1 MTTTDPSAPQ
11 LTLTTA
17 PGRPWQRGFWSLFL
31 TQFQGAFN
39 DNAFKFLVTFLVLSL
54 GFTTDE
60 RDQLAPVVGALFA
73 LPFILFSMSG
83 GYLSDRYSKRSVA
96 IGTKVAELTIM
107 ATAVVGLALNSIPLL
122 IAVVFLLSTQSAFF
136 GPAKYGLLPEL
147 LPRERLSWGNG
158 TISLG
163 TFVAIIAGTIVAGQ
177 LSELFRGRQVWSGVI
192 LFGFSLLGLAA
203 SWGISRVPPA
213 SVTKEFRLN
222 FVPEFL
228 KQFRMIRTDRVLFL
242 AVLGASY
249 FWFLS
254 ALLQLSILFFGKD
267 VLQLGDAE
275 ISYFMGTLAIGIG
288 AGSFTS
294 GHLSGRQVEYGLVP
308 LGALGLTVFTAVLAH
323 PGLTTFGPVAIVLLC
338 LGFFGGFSIV
348 PLNAIIQQRP
358 DPQTKGS
365 VIATAAVLSF
375 TGVFLASCAYYVF
388 TLADFSLRQIF
399 LVSSAMTLVGA
410 TYATYLLPDSLLR
423 LLFWLLT
430 HTLYRVR
437 VEGRDNVPERG
448 GALCVCN
455 HLSFVDIFLI
465 LASTDR
471 HIRFI
476 MWKGL
481 YDRLWIKPFARIL
494 RVIPLASD
502 GRPREM
508 IQSLRAASEAIKNG
522 EVVCIFAEGQ
532 ITRIGQ
538 LLPFRQD
545 FVRIMKDVDAPIIPV
560 CLDGVWGSIFS
571 FEKQRRG
578 WKLPHRIPYPVTVSY
593 GRPLPARSTPL
604 EVRQGVQELITQAW
618 THRKARMR
626 PLHRSFVRTAR
637 HHPFRLAMADARA
650 KAVRFGSALTR
661 TIFLARRLR
670 CRWQGQHMVGILLPP
685 SVPGA
690 LVNFAALLA
699 GRVPVNLNY
708 TLPAATLASCV
719 QQCQIETV
727 VTSEAF
733 LSRLKLTVPCRT
745 LLMEE
750 VAATPGIGEQVIALL
765 MTWLLP
771 VRVLEQALGRT
782 ARAELDDLAT
792 VIFSSGSTGEP
803 KGVMLTH
810 YNIASNVEQLG
821 QTFALDRSDRMLGI
835 LPFFHSFGFTGTLCL
850 PAMLGVGVA
859 YHPSPLDARGIGD
872 LVREYAITFLL
883 ATPTFLQIYLRGCAP
898 EQFGS
903 VEFVMVGAE
912 RLPDRVAD
920 AFEERFGIRPF
931 EAYGCTECAPAVTV
945 NRQDFRG
952 AGFRQVGGKRG
963 KIGHP
968 LPGLSVR
975 IVDPDT
981 FAPRPVGESGLLLV
995 SGPNVMQG
1003 YLGLPEKT
1011 AEVLQD
1017 GWYVTGDIAVLDED
1031 GFLAIID
1038 RLSRFSK
1045 IGGEMVPHM
1054 KIEEQ
1059 IHAAAG
1065 VTDHSFAVTAVPDE
1079 KKGERLIVLHILDEA
1094 PLKAC
1099 LDTFAQSDLPNLW
1112 KPRADQFCRVAE
1124 FPYLG
1129 TGKLDLRAVRELAL
1143 QFATS

>member
-1 MTTTDPSAPQ
+1 
-11 LTLTTA
+11 
-17 PGRPWQRGFWSLFL
+17 
-31 TQFQGAFN
+31 
-39 DNAFKFLVTFLVLSL
+39 
-54 GFTTDE
+54 
-60 RDQLAPVVGALFA
+60 
-73 LPFILFSMSG
+73 
-83 GYLSDRYSKRSVA
+83 
-96 IGTKVAELTIM
+96 
-107 ATAVVGLALNSIPLL
+107 
-122 IAVVFLLSTQSAFF
+122 
-136 GPAKYGLLPEL
+136 
-147 LPRERLSWGNG
+147 
-158 TISLG
+158 
-163 TFVAIIAGTIVAGQ
+163 
-177 LSELFRGRQVWSGVI
+177 
-192 LFGFSLLGLAA
+192 
-203 SWGISRVPPA
+203 
-213 SVTKEFRLN
+213 
-222 FVPEFL
+222 
-228 KQFRMIRTDRVLFL
+228 MIRTDRVLFL

-323 PGLTTFGPVAIVLLC
+323 PGLTTFGSVAIVLLC

-358 DPQTKGS
+358 DPKTKGS

-399 LVSSAMTLVGA
+399 LVTSAMTLVGA

-476 MWKGL
+476 MWKGM

-604 EVRQGVQELITQAW
+604 EVRQAVQELITQAW

-650 KAVRFGSALTR
+650 KAVRFG
-661 TIFLARRLR
+661 
-670 CRWQGQHMVGILLPP
+670 
-685 SVPGA
+685 
-690 LVNFAALLA
+690 
-699 GRVPVNLNY
+699 
-708 TLPAATLASCV
+708 
-719 QQCQIETV
+719 
-727 VTSEAF
+727 
-733 LSRLKLTVPCRT
+733 
-745 LLMEE
+745 
-750 VAATPGIGEQVIALL
+750 
-765 MTWLLP
+765 
-771 VRVLEQALGRT
+771 
-782 ARAELDDLAT
+782 
-792 VIFSSGSTGEP
+792 
-803 KGVMLTH
+803 
-810 YNIASNVEQLG
+810 
-821 QTFALDRSDRMLGI
+821 
-835 LPFFHSFGFTGTLCL
+835 
-850 PAMLGVGVA
+850 
-859 YHPSPLDARGIGD
+859 
-872 LVREYAITFLL
+872 
-883 ATPTFLQIYLRGCAP
+883 
-898 EQFGS
+898 
-903 VEFVMVGAE
+903 
-912 RLPDRVAD
+912 
-920 AFEERFGIRPF
+920 
-931 EAYGCTECAPAVTV
+931 
-945 NRQDFRG
+945 
-952 AGFRQVGGKRG
+952 
-963 KIGHP
+963 
-968 LPGLSVR
+968 
-975 IVDPDT
+975 
-981 FAPRPVGESGLLLV
+981 
-995 SGPNVMQG
+995 
-1003 YLGLPEKT
+1003 
-1011 AEVLQD
+1011 
-1017 GWYVTGDIAVLDED
+1017 
-1031 GFLAIID
+1031 
-1038 RLSRFSK
+1038 
-1045 IGGEMVPHM
+1045 
-1054 KIEEQ
+1054 
-1059 IHAAAG
+1059 
-1065 VTDHSFAVTAVPDE
+1065 
-1079 KKGERLIVLHILDEA
+1079 
-1094 PLKAC
+1094 
-1099 LDTFAQSDLPNLW
+1099 
-1112 KPRADQFCRVAE
+1112 
-1124 FPYLG
+1124 
-1129 TGKLDLRAVRELAL
+1129 
-1143 QFATS
+1143 